1 MVIVQCIFS
10 FFCISRRIPCMAY
23 WLTVGRELFCKHV
36 ANNSICGSCGNLDFL
51 GYLKGWR
58 ASCRIKNMFHFGI
71 VVSTRRKKGQTFP
84 VATTEATNKEQLLLK
99 QNQIFRAWK
108 LPGKLL
114 VSERIRQ
121 GAACT
126 SGSILQV
133 RLGSLQRKVRQ
144 DSSSGHRSFLPQVSH
159 ERLFR
164 TYRGFYCPVIVG
176 LWHTI
181 IRITVEQP
189 GFPMKSKGPRDFF
202 NISNNKN
209 PQPIGDFN
217 GRIVKLP
224 T

>member
-71 VVSTRRKKGQTFP
+71 VVSTRRKKRANLPSSNYGSYKQR
-84 VATTEATNKEQLLLK
+84 TTSTK
-99 QNQIFRAWK
+99 QNLIFRAWK

-133 RLGSLQRKVRQ
+133 RLGSLQTKVRQ
-144 DSSSGHRSFLPQVSH
+144 DSSSGHRSFLPPY
-159 ERLFR
+159 
-164 TYRGFYCPVIVG
+164 TTP
-176 LWHTI
+176 
-181 IRITVEQP
+181 
-189 GFPMKSKGPRDFF
+189 
-202 NISNNKN
+202 
-209 PQPIGDFN
+209 
-217 GRIVKLP
+217 
-224 T
+224 